1 MVDSKGRPISRSAA
15 TGGWTSA
22 LFIIGVEMA
31 ERFSYSGISS
41 NLISYLTGPL
51 QQSMAAGAANANA
64 WSGTANMLPILG
76 AVVADSCMGRYRT
89 VLLSSLLYVLGLALL
104 TLSAALLSLGSS
116 DCNPS
121 KGEMSSC
128 PPPSPFHVIFFF
140 FSLYLVAVA
149 QGGHKPCVEAFGAD
163 QFDNRDPS
171 ESKARSSF
179 FNWWSLDHKA
189 EVTSVHYHVSTP
201 SEQVD
206 SIHINSLTEE
216 EVKGL
221 VGLVPIWLPCLTYGI
236 VFAQTQTLFTKQGNT
251 MERDMGF
258 GYQIPA
264 ASLQLFSSIMVIVF
278 VPIYD
283 LILVPIGRMFAGNP
297 SGITMLQRIGIGMVL
312 SATSMV
318 SAGLVEVKRLKTAR
332 DFGLVDM
339 PNLPVP
345 MSIWWLV
352 PQYVV
357 FGISEVFIMIGM
369 QEFFYDQV
377 PCGLR
382 SAGLALYL
390 SVFGIGSFLSSFL
403 ISMIDSFTAKRGESW
418 FANNINQA
426 HLDYFFWLLAGLNFA
441 GCLAYFYFAKSYIYK
456 KFRGEVLP
464 M

>member
-1 MVDSKGRPISRSAA
+1 MGGMVDYKGRPISRSAT

-22 LFIIGVEMA
+22 LFIIGVETA

-51 QQSMAAGAANANA
+51 RQSTAAGAANANA

-76 AVVADSCMGRYRT
+76 AVVADSWLGRYRT
-89 VLLSSLLYVLGLALL
+89 ILLSSLLYVLVTQTHHITSHDGVFRNRKTPTTTFDEAGETPLL
-104 TLSAALLSLGSS
+104 HEET
-116 DCNPS
+116 
-121 KGEMSSC
+121 
-128 PPPSPFHVIFFF
+128 
-140 FSLYLVAVA
+140 
-149 QGGHKPCVEAFGAD
+149 
-163 QFDNRDPS
+163 QF
-171 ESKARSSF
+171 E
-179 FNWWSLDHKA
+179 SLDHKA
-189 EVTSVHYHVSTP
+189 EVTSVHYHVSSP
-201 SEQVD
+201 SKQVD
-206 SIHINSLTEE
+206 SICINSLTEE

-221 VGLVPIWLPCLTYGI
+221 VGLVPIWLTCLIYGI

-264 ASLQLFSSIMVIVF
+264 ASLQLFSSIVVVVF

-283 LILVPIGRMFAGNP
+283 LVLVPIGRMFAGNP

-312 SATSMV
+312 SAASMV
-318 SAGLVEVKRLKTAR
+318 SAGLVEMKRLKTAR

-339 PNLPVP
+339 PNLPLP

-357 FGISEVFIMIGM
+357 FGFSEVFIMIGM
-369 QEFFYDQV
+369 QEFFYDQM
-377 PCGLR
+377 PCELR
-382 SAGLALYL
+382 SVALALYL
-390 SVFGIGSFLSSFL
+390 SVSGIGSFVSSFL

-418 FANNINQA
+418 FANNINRA